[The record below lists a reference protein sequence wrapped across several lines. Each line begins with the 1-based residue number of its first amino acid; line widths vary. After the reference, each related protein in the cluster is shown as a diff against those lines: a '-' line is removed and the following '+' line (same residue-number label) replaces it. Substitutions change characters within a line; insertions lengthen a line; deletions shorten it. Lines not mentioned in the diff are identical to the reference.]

1 MNLLKTIIKSIQGY
15 NTKTLDLSEKMAERD
30 LENHLRKLI
39 TKHKYLVVIDD
50 MWQREAWKSL
60 KRAFSDSNNAS
71 RVIIT
76 TRKVGVAERADNRGF
91 VHELCFLRQEES
103 WELFCRKLVDVR
115 AMIPAM
121 LQRFLSATLKR
132 YFLYFGIFP
141 EDQVVEANNIIR
153 MWMAE
158 GFTIPRGEERMENVA
173 EGLLNELI
181 RRSLVQVAK
190 TFWKKVTENVG
201 FMIYSVI
208 LRYKR
213 HPT

>member
-1 MNLLKTIIKSIQGY
+1 
-15 NTKTLDLSEKMAERD
+15 MAERD

-121 LQRFLSATLKR
+121 VSSYATLAKTAESKKS
-132 YFLYFGIFP
+132 L
-141 EDQVVEANNIIR
+141 NLNINKTHFR
-153 MWMAE
+153 H
-158 GFTIPRGEERMENVA
+158 
-173 EGLLNELI
+173 
-181 RRSLVQVAK
+181 RSL
-190 TFWKKVTENVG
+190 KV
-201 FMIYSVI
+201 
-208 LRYKR
+208 
-213 HPT
+213 